1 MTPSFMNLQSFPDLD
16 SPKSNPSMILTGVGD
31 EVKETNPVK
40 NAIAILNLHIDF
52 KLKPVA
58 KLELTFIMNV
68 CSFAVY

>member
-1 MTPSFMNLQSFPDLD
+1 
-16 SPKSNPSMILTGVGD
+16 MILTGVGD